1 MDWMEEI
8 REKARRNN
16 AILIAKDG
24 VCLEPLRQQLEGQDR
39 RAVVL
44 WALELAQEGV
54 EALEAACPGENR
66 PRLALAA
73 SWLWARGR
81 EKMRGAQRAILDCH
95 AAAKEME
102 DPEHIALCHAVGQAC
117 AVVHTAGHALGFPMY
132 ELTALVRR
140 YGLEHCR
147 EVVEARRR
155 QYLDRLIYWKTHWQE
170 DPGPWA
176 PFLCG

>member
-8 REKARRNN
+8 REKARRKN

-24 VCLEPLRQQLEGQDR
+24 VCLEPLRQRLEGQDR

-54 EALEAACPGENR
+54 EALEAAYPGEDR
-66 PRLALAA
+66 PRMALAA

-81 EKMRGAQRAILDCH
+81 EKMRRAQRAILDCH

-102 DPEHIALCHAVGQAC
+102 DPAHIAPVS
-117 AVVHTAGHALGFPMY
+117 Y
-132 ELTALVRR
+132 
-140 YGLEHCR
+140 
-147 EVVEARRR
+147 
-155 QYLDRLIYWKTHWQE
+155 TH
-170 DPGPWA
+170 
-176 PFLCG
+176 